1 MDKVF
6 KIEDLRPIRDEM
18 TISRNSRLSD
28 KTPITYFSLGKGT
41 SISQESYDN
50 TTVYIG
56 AKGCA
61 DFLIGDYAAKH
72 TISEGDMLVVPSKTL
87 CGVTTETGCIYTEII
102 IKKENNNMNKIIKS
116 GEVMKLKDLI
126 SYEDG
131 SITNIDVVSNDTMKF
146 VLMAFDE
153 GTGLTPHRAPGNA
166 IIFALEGKAVI
177 DYEGKDYTISA
188 GENFRFDK
196 NGLHSVTADERFK
209 MDFFW
214 CWSKACFTLF
224 SNPMPPLPKHR
235 HCVYLHQKRYHHDK
249 PYYRLCHYHSCI
261 AKQWHKC
268 ECNDYLSHHLK

>member
-18 TISRNSRLSD
+18 TVSRNSRLSD

-72 TISEGDMLVVPSKTL
+72 TISEGDMLVVPSKIL
-87 CGVTTETGCIYTEII
+87 CGVTTATGCIYTEII
-102 IKKENNNMNKIIKS
+102 IKKENNN
-116 GEVMKLKDLI
+116 
-126 SYEDG
+126 
-131 SITNIDVVSNDTMKF
+131 MKF

-153 GTGLTPHRAPGNA
+153 GTGLTPHRVPGNA

-196 NGLHSVTADERFK
+196 NGLHSVTADGRFK
-209 MDFFW
+209 MG
-214 CWSKACFTLF
+214 L
-224 SNPMPPLPKHR
+224 LL
-235 HCVYLHQKRYHHDK
+235 VL
-249 PYYRLCHYHSCI
+249 
-261 AKQWHKC
+261 
-268 ECNDYLSHHLK
+268 E

>member
-1 MDKVF
+1 MHGFRAFVGGADADAQGILAGEKVKQGDGQHVALGDGIQILKF
-6 KIEDLRPIRDEM
+6 LR
-18 TISRNSRLSD
+18 
-28 KTPITYFSLGKGT
+28 
-41 SISQESYDN
+41 
-50 TTVYIG
+50 
-56 AKGCA
+56 
-61 DFLIGDYAAKH
+61 
-72 TISEGDMLVVPSKTL
+72 
-87 CGVTTETGCIYTEII
+87 

-116 GEVMKLKDLI
+116 GEVMKLNDLI

-209 MDFFW
+209 MG
-214 CWSKACFTLF
+214 L
-224 SNPMPPLPKHR
+224 LL
-235 HCVYLHQKRYHHDK
+235 VL
-249 PYYRLCHYHSCI
+249 
-261 AKQWHKC
+261 
-268 ECNDYLSHHLK
+268 E

>member
-1 MDKVF
+1 M
-6 KIEDLRPIRDEM
+6 L
-18 TISRNSRLSD
+18 NSLL
-28 KTPITYFSLGKGT
+28 IL
-41 SISQESYDN
+41 SYDIFPVS
-50 TTVYIG
+50 T
-56 AKGCA
+56 
-61 DFLIGDYAAKH
+61 LL
-72 TISEGDMLVVPSKTL
+72 LVTDKFTSSLTSLTDVP
-87 CGVTTETGCIYTEII
+87 IYTEII

-209 MDFFW
+209 MG
-214 CWSKACFTLF
+214 L
-224 SNPMPPLPKHR
+224 LL
-235 HCVYLHQKRYHHDK
+235 VL
-249 PYYRLCHYHSCI
+249 
-261 AKQWHKC
+261 
-268 ECNDYLSHHLK
+268 E

>member
-1 MDKVF
+1 
-6 KIEDLRPIRDEM
+6 M

-196 NGLHSVTADERFK
+196 NGLHSVTADGRFK
-209 MDFFW
+209 MG
-214 CWSKACFTLF
+214 L
-224 SNPMPPLPKHR
+224 LL
-235 HCVYLHQKRYHHDK
+235 VL
-249 PYYRLCHYHSCI
+249 
-261 AKQWHKC
+261 
-268 ECNDYLSHHLK
+268 E